1 MTTLI
6 LMLALAAPQDSSFTA
21 EDIRKLSKAGIGDD
35 VILAKIEQ
43 EKGSLKLSADDLAEL
58 KKAGVSEKILAR
70 LAGLSKRPEAA
81 RGARSVAVKN
91 LSHRGV
97 RVSVRECD
105 RIIDFSMREGAE
117 LPPGG
122 ALDLAAPPGDY
133 AIAIEGRPT
142 TESVRVTEGET
153 SLLTVRGADTEY
165 IDLQTIV
172 AEDREG
178 RRVVILHSQGRRT
191 PGQMRAAAAE
201 HHGDARGFS
210 GPQMSY
216 FPFVSR
222 YVLLGAGVGAIIGHQ
237 SGHRTRGAFIGAGAG
252 LLLDSMMWR

>member
-6 LMLALAAPQDSSFTA
+6 LILALAAPQDSSFTA
-21 EDIRKLSKAGIGDD
+21 EDIRKLAKAGIGDE

-43 EKGSLKLSADDLAEL
+43 EKGSLKLTADDLADL
-58 KKAGVSEKILAR
+58 KKSGISEKVLTR
-70 LAGLSKRPEAA
+70 LAELSKRAGAP
-81 RGARSVAVKN
+81 RGPKSVALKN

-97 RVSVRECD
+97 RVSLRESD
-105 RIIDFSMREGAE
+105 RLINFSMSEGAD
-117 LPPGG
+117 LPSGG
-122 ALDLAAPPGDY
+122 SLDLAAPPGDY

-142 TESVRVTEGET
+142 TEGVRVTDGET
-153 SLLTVRGADTEY
+153 CLLTVRGADTAY

-178 RRVVILHSQGRRT
+178 RRVVILHSQGRAA
-191 PGQMRAAAAE
+191 PGQGR
-201 HHGDARGFS
+201 HGTTEYTGAHVGFC
-210 GPQMSY
+210 GPEMSY

-222 YVLLGAGVGAIIGHQ
+222 NVLLGAGVGAIIGHQ
-237 SGHRTRGAFIGAGAG
+237 SGHRTRGAIIGAGAG